1 MQTRFRQKLVD
12 AWRIL
17 PGTAILEVGCG
28 QGDMTLVLAAATGPD
43 GHVTAIDAA
52 DETSGSPLTF
62 AKATA
67 RIRRSRVG
75 KAVSFRFGV
84 DVLEPEVD
92 LPRPHYDCAVLAHS
106 LWYFASMDLLQ
117 RTLKRMKE
125 LADRLY
131 LSEWD
136 LTPTRKSQLPHFAAA
151 LVQGWTSA
159 WKPDRR
165 CNIQTLMSRQ
175 AIERLVLD
183 AGWTIETN
191 VSVDSSDLQDGR
203 WEVLNCLQ
211 ILSSGIGRD
220 DSTTIEGL
228 DLDNVKILLQ
238 QSASEA
244 LPSFAMRC
252 HQPQ

>member
-1 MQTRFRQKLVD
+1 MGTSLQLTQQTKLR
-12 AWRIL
+12 AHRL
-17 PGTAILEVGCG
+17 PLRRPRRAFA
-28 QGDMTLVLAAATGPD
+28 DLVL
-43 GHVTAIDAA
+43 
-52 DETSGSPLTF
+52 EKQSPFDSASMFSSL
-62 AKATA
+62 K
-67 RIRRSRVG
+67 V
-75 KAVSFRFGV
+75 V
-84 DVLEPEVD
+84 
-92 LPRPHYDCAVLAHS
+92 LPRSHYDCAVLAHS